1 MPDKKI
7 AHFEIMEMLGQ
18 GGMGIVYKARDTRQ
32 DKVVALKV
40 LSGSGLPSNE
50 IRRRFDREASVGLK
64 LVHPNIVR
72 IFEIGDERG
81 EFYISMEFIEGKTL
95 RQLLQENPLESKR
108 VIDIGISVCEALK
121 QAHEI
126 GIIHRDMKG
135 DNIMLTSQGDVKV
148 MDFGIAK
155 IQDASILTQEGTVL
169 GTAAYMS
176 PEQAIGE
183 PVDHR
188 SDIFS
193 LGVVLFEALTG
204 QLPFDAAYELAVI
217 YSIVNEEP
225 LALRELN
232 KDIPEPLEQVIMK
245 AMRKELQHRYQS
257 VEDFAGDLTK
267 VKAFLEGKPGMIT
280 SASELLATVGWT
292 KTEERP
298 TYVRVAGR
306 RVFQARLAGRDEQFE
321 ILKTLF
327 SRTAEGEGQTVF
339 IAGEAGIGKTR
350 LVLELEK
357 YARTMKIRMLTG
369 RCPFRQ
375 GVYPYQPFVETIRD
389 YFDVQGVT
397 TGKKLEEFIDEKAPE
412 LASQLPVIRVFLNI
426 EEGEKITIDSKEQL
440 WDAIFRLIV
449 TISKERPF
457 ILFIDDLH
465 WADENTLGLLLY
477 TSRNTVKSR
486 VMIVGTYR
494 PEDLR
499 TTSGERTHPLLE
511 IQREMERE
519 EILTVVRLERLK
531 ETDIQQIVDSLFQD
545 SDFST
550 SFYDSLYKETD
561 GNPFFVM
568 ETLKLLKM
576 EGVIEKEN
584 GGYRLREDYEQI
596 VIPNTIHDIVM
607 RRIERLNEEEREI
620 LEIGA
625 VEGEAFHS
633 DTVGNCLE
641 LNRIKLLR
649 KLQAL
654 ERDHHIIYPRDK
666 MYYFDHGK
674 IREFLYDAITPEL
687 RIEYHLMIGDYLS
700 DTYGGEERFAPNIA
714 HHFIESEREHKAL
727 PFLITA
733 GEGAKVVFANE
744 QAIDF
749 YHKALD
755 IIHRSEG
762 DEARVEPPE
771 GKDIVLEGLGDV
783 LALTGKHDE
792 ALENYHTLINNPN
805 TSSPRHVELLW
816 KLGAAHL
823 SKGEHDKALAFLDR
837 AEEEYDENLRSI
849 KEGGKTKMLNDED
862 FNAKKL
868 FTSFGKIKF
877 SKARVYKANGEY
889 QEAKQEIEKGL
900 EILEDEGNYKEKA
913 QAYND
918 FGNILFDQGDYKRST
933 EMYLQSLDLREK
945 IEDKKGVA
953 DSYGNLANV
962 YCEEGNYTKAAEMLE
977 RANKILIEIGF
988 RIGIAGTYVNLGT
1001 VYQNLGRY
1009 DDSLKM
1015 HQRSLEISEEIGN
1028 TPILVLSYSNLG
1040 SVYNDL
1046 QNFELAK
1053 EYLEKGLKLMDDMEF
1068 KVFESQGLIW
1078 LSQALLGLG
1087 QLSDANEVILRAYK
1101 NAEDLNQ
1108 KAYQGLAKRVLG
1120 AIGLK
1125 RLEDDEDTLRD
1136 KKARD
1141 SVEIHLEESLKIFEE
1156 MKMEHEIGR
1165 TCLEFARFY
1174 RLTGNDSST
1183 EKFAHRAR
1191 EIFQNLGA
1199 MGDLEKVNLLITE

>member
-1 MPDKKI
+1 MLDKKI
-7 AHFEIMEMLGQ
+7 AHFEILEMLGQ

-40 LSGSGLPSNE
+40 ISGSGLPGDE

-64 LVHPNIVR
+64 LAHPNIVR
-72 IFEIGDERG
+72 IFEVGDDKG
-81 EFYISMEFIEGKTL
+81 EFFISMEFIDGKTL
-95 RQLLQENPLESKR
+95 RQLLRENPLESQR
-108 VIDIGISVCEALK
+108 VIDIGITVCEALK
-121 QAHEI
+121 KAHEI
-126 GIIHRDMKG
+126 GIIHRDMKS

-155 IQDASILTQEGTVL
+155 IQDASLLTQEGTVL

-183 PVDHR
+183 AVDHR

-232 KDIPEPLEQVIMK
+232 EDIPEPLEQVIMK

-257 VEDFAGDLTK
+257 VDEFAGDLTK

-280 SASELLATVGWT
+280 TASELLATVGWT
-292 KTEERP
+292 KTEEKP
-298 TYVRVAGR
+298 TYDRVTGR
-306 RVFQARLAGRDEQFE
+306 RIFQARLAGRDEQFE
-321 ILKTLF
+321 SLKTLF

-375 GVYPYQPFVETIRD
+375 GVYPYQSFVEAIRD
-389 YFDVQGVT
+389 YLEVQGIT
-397 TGKKLEEFIDEKAPE
+397 TGKRLEEFIDEKAPG

-499 TTSGERTHPLLE
+499 TGSGERSHPLVE

-519 EILTVVRLERLK
+519 GILTVLRLERLK
-531 ETDIQQIVDSLFQD
+531 ETDIQQMVDSLFQD
-545 SDFST
+545 SNFGK

-584 GGYRLREDYEQI
+584 GGFRLREDYEQI

-641 LNRIKLLR
+641 LDRIKLLR
-649 KLQAL
+649 KLQSL
-654 ERDHHIIYPRDK
+654 EREHHIIYPRDK

-700 DTYGGEERFAPNIA
+700 DTYGGEERFAANIA
-714 HHFIESEREHKAL
+714 HHFIESERERKAL

-744 QAIDF
+744 QAVDF
-749 YHKALD
+749 YNKALD
-755 IIHRSEG
+755 IIHHSKGE
-762 DEARVEPPE
+762 EAQVELPE

-783 LALTGKHDE
+783 LALTGKHDDS
-792 ALENYHTLINNPN
+792 LEKYNTFMDLPN
-805 TSSPRHVELLW
+805 VSILKRVAVFPKIGGV
-816 KLGAAHL
+816 HL
-823 SKGEHDKALAFLDR
+823 NKGEHEKALKILAEGERELKDQLESIVKQDDSENEFSQNKDLRKSMGKICITR
-837 AEEEYDENLRSI
+837 ARIFKAQGHYDLAKGEI
-849 KEGGKTKMLNDED
+849 EGG
-862 FNAKKL
+862 
-868 FTSFGKIKF
+868 
-877 SKARVYKANGEY
+877 
-889 QEAKQEIEKGL
+889 L
-900 EILEDEGNYKEKA
+900 ELLGDEGSLKERG
-913 QAYND
+913 QAFND
-918 FGNILFDQGDYKRST
+918 LGNILFDQGDYEQATKMYSRSL
-933 EMYLQSLDLREK
+933 ELREE
-945 IEDKKGVA
+945 ISDKKGIA
-953 DSYGNLANV
+953 ETYNNLGLV
-962 YCEEGNYTKAAEMLE
+962 YIEEGDYKKAAEMME
-977 RANKILIEIGF
+977 MSIKIMNEVGF
-988 RIGIAGTYVNLGT
+988 RSGIAGTYNNLGAI
-1001 VYQNLGRY
+1001 YQDLGRY
-1009 DDSLKM
+1009 PEAFDVHQTSLSI
-1015 HQRSLEISEEIGN
+1015 REETGDIPGM
-1028 TPILVLSYSNLG
+1028 VLSYGNLG
-1040 SVYNDL
+1040 AVCLDMRK
-1046 QNFELAK
+1046 FEEARDHLTKSLRLAQ
-1053 EYLEKGLKLMDDMEF
+1053 ERGLKIYEPQ
-1068 KVFESQGLIW
+1068 VRVW
-1078 LSQALLGLG
+1078 LSQALLELG
-1087 QLSDANEVILRAYK
+1087 EESEAKKVATKAQDI
-1101 NAEDLNQ
+1101 AESLNQ
-1108 KAYQGLAKRVLG
+1108 KAYQGFTTRVLG
-1120 AIGLK
+1120 IIELK
-1125 RLEDDEDTLRD
+1125 RHET
-1136 KKARD
+1136 
-1141 SVEIHLEESLKIFEE
+1141 VEPDVKDQKTFEKGELLLTESLKIFEE

-1165 TCLEFARFY
+1165 TCLEFVRFY
-1174 RLTGNDSST
+1174 RLTGDDST
-1183 EKFAHRAR
+1183 TKKFAHRAR
-1191 EIFQNLGA
+1191 EIFRKLGA
-1199 MGDLEKVNLLITE
+1199 MGDLEKLNQLVAE